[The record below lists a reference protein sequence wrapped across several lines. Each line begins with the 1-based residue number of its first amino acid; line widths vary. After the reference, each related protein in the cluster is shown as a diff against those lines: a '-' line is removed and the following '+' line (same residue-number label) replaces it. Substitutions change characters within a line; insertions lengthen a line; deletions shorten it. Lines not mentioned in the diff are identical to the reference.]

1 METQKLELMSEISGL
16 KLRQTSTER
25 ENSELREGAKHIQY
39 SIVVQ
44 YSKVH
49 YEYTLYRQQST
60 PIVSHIAK
68 VTLKLAKYVVQQS
81 RSASVTRLG
90 DL

>member
-49 YEYTLYRQQST
+49 YEYTLYRQQFNT
-60 PIVSHIAK
+60 VH
-68 VTLKLAKYVVQQS
+68 T
-81 RSASVTRLG
+81 
-90 DL
+90 